1 MKPFTV
7 SCGVTVFLPVL
18 AWGADVPRPAE
29 SFSFMSSLFQMGG
42 ALALV
47 VGLILLTHYVSTK
60 LLRKLPAFRPGG
72 RYIRIIETRPLAPRK
87 ALILVEVGGEYLLLA
102 SSDDNLSLVKQIG
115 MLEEV
120 EVLDD
125 SGKTE
130 PFAALLSRFRMS
142 AGKSGPSAGNDEVCQ

>member
-1 MKPFTV
+1 MKYLTV
-7 SCGVTVFLPVL
+7 SWVVTVSLPAL
-18 AWGADVPRPAE
+18 AWGTDVPKPSE
-29 SFSFMSSLFQMGG
+29 SFSFLSSLFQMGG
-42 ALALV
+42 ALTLV
-47 VGLILLTHYVSTK
+47 VGLILLTYYVSTK
-60 LLRKLPAFRPGG
+60 LLRKLPALRPGG

-125 SGKTE
+125 SERAE
-130 PFAALLSRFRMS
+130 PFAALLNRFK
-142 AGKSGPSAGNDEVCQ
+142 AGASKTEPSVRNE